1 LTSRGRTLREVVRS
15 SERLGLWLAALLVVV
30 LGLLV
35 AAVPALRD
43 AFEHAL
49 HGDTAGLRE
58 ELRDLGVWGV
68 VVVEALIIVHAVVF
82 FPAEI
87 VNLAAGFVYG
97 FWLAFPLVLAGW
109 VASGLLSYWLGRT
122 AARPLLHR
130 LMGRRRFE
138 AAEGW
143 IERGGVPALI
153 AARLIPFVPYS
164 VASYV
169 AGAARVPL
177 GRFTWT
183 TAVGIAPITAA
194 VVLLGA
200 RLEEFSLTDPLIWLS
215 ALLLLALL
223 GVTVLAR
230 RRF

>member
-1 LTSRGRTLREVVRS
+1 VVSGPPSARS
-15 SERLGLWLAALLVVV
+15 SDRLGLWLAALLVVV
-30 LGLLV
+30 LGVLV
-35 AAVPALRD
+35 AVVPALREC
-43 AFEHAL
+43 FEHAIR
-49 HGDTAGLRE
+49 GDTSALRA

-97 FWLAFPLVLAGW
+97 FWLAFALVLAGW
-109 VASGLLSYWLGRT
+109 VASGLLAYWLGRT

-130 LMGRRRFE
+130 LIGARRFE

-169 AGAARVPL
+169 AGAARVPV

-223 GVTVLAR
+223 GVTVFVR